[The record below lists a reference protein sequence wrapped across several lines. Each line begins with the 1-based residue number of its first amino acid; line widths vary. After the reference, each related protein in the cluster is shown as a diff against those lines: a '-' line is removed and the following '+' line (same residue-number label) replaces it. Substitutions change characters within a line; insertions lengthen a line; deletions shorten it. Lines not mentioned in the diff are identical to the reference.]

1 MTDTLQQ
8 RLAALRAKRA
18 AYPRFRR
25 DLLWIR
31 DIGSVVDAA
40 PFFGSSVRSCTIT
53 DIFWRTAS

>member
-8 RLAALRAKRA
+8 RFAALRAKRA

-31 DIGSVVDAA
+31 DIGLVVDAGLCLGLALLASPTVLTA
-40 PFFGSSVRSCTIT
+40 PPE
-53 DIFWRTAS
+53 